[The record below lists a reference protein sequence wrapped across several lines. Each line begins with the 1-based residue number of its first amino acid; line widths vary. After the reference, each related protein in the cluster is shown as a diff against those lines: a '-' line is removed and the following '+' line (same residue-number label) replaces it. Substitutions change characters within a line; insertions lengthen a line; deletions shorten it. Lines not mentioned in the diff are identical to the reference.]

1 MITAA
6 IICIRRPLELFFL
19 PAGGFSTVEHLF
31 SLLSCVLSSLSKQMG
46 RKKKKNNN
54 NKIEK
59 QIFWFFLLFLL
70 ARDV

>member
-46 RKKKKNNN
+46 RKKKRTTTTK
-54 NKIEK
+54 
-59 QIFWFFLLFLL
+59 
-70 ARDV
+70 